1 MCFSVCGLADKRVAI
16 GVGIGVA
23 AGAAIAYYML
33 SRKPSAFF
41 ETRVSLSAPS
51 TAYVAEP
58 FNVGGSLTAVV
69 SGSSKPLAGESIE
82 IYVDGNIVSRAT
94 TAANGSFAVQI
105 TISAEGVHTIR
116 ARYPGRAADGSVYM
130 PSEASASIS
139 VVPKPPAQPP
149 PGQPPPPPSVSVS
162 ASKSSL
168 SEDPADFV
176 TLSVCWDSY
185 SSPPASGDY
194 YNVGVSSETEGCLF
208 DNILIPRD
216 RWSSKGCAQFS
227 RRFLDEFIPGTGSWY
242 YPCLGTLR
250 GYVDTVKSGNT
261 VNVVRLSTYSIND
274 VTGLTYDPGTGTAVL
289 TLARDVKNMAIVVQA
304 WTENAYGAACR
315 GLIDPGNT
323 AASRGMWITSTQ
335 QMFNLFT
342 GIYPQDIKMDSFVC
356 SEKNIVV
363 VIRRPDGSKTLR
375 AAMR

>member
-1 MCFSVCGLADKRVAI
+1 MADKRIAI
-16 GVGIGVA
+16 GVGIGAGVA

-51 TAYVAEP
+51 TAYVGEP

-82 IYVDGNIVSRAT
+82 IYVDGQMVSRTA

-116 ARYPGRAADGSVYM
+116 ARYPGRVADGSVYM
-130 PSEASASIS
+130 PSEASASVS
-139 VVPKPPAQPP
+139 VVPRSPGQPP
-149 PGQPPPPPSVSVS
+149 PGQPPSVSVS
-162 ASKSSL
+162 ASKTSL

-176 TLSVCWDSY
+176 TVSVCWDRY

-194 YNVGVSSETEGCLF
+194 YNVGVLSETENCLF
-208 DNILIPRD
+208 DNVLIPRD
-216 RWSSKGCAQFS
+216 RWSSKGCAQLS
-227 RRFLDEFIPGTGSWY
+227 RRFLDEFIPGSGSWY

-250 GYVDTVKSGNT
+250 GYVDRVKSGNT
-261 VNVVRLSTYSIND
+261 VNVARLSTYSIND
-274 VTGLTYDPGTGTAVL
+274 VTGLAYDPGTGTAML
-289 TLARDVKNMAIVVQA
+289 TLARDVKNMAIIVQA

-315 GLIDPGNT
+315 GLIDPVNT
-323 AASRGMWITSTQ
+323 AATRGMWITSTQ